1 MTWNDLLIEILNM
14 SKEEREQLVRVSDN
28 KMWAVET
35 SSLVEEL
42 YNDPYND
49 IYLIYS

>member
-14 SKEEREQLVRVSDN
+14 SKEEREQLVRVADS
-28 KMWAVET
+28 KMWASDT
-35 SSLVEEL
+35 SSLVEEV

-49 IYLIYS
+49 IYLIHS